1 MSRAP
6 ASFRIEPARPEPAP
20 KPAPKRKPQAIDPGK
35 AVTVVADAEDYFSEA
50 DLAASPPPPVPKRRR
65 SWLARIFFTAFG
77 ILLSLA
83 VALWTD
89 RLIRDLFTRADWLG
103 WLAAGV
109 AAIAAVALLAIIARE
124 ALALMRLAS
133 IEGIRRDASEAIA
146 QNDARAARRT
156 VAHLTAM
163 LASRPETAAGRRSLD
178 SIRDDIIDGAD
189 LLLLAEKE
197 LLAPIDALAQK
208 QVLDAAKRVSV
219 VTAISPR
226 ALVDVLYVVFEAARL
241 TRRIAQLYGGR
252 PGFLGFLRLVR
263 SILAHLAVTGTMAA
277 GETLVQQVVGHG
289 LAARLSAKL
298 GEGVVNGMMT
308 ARIGIAAMAAA
319 RPLAFNALP
328 RPGVG
333 DFLKALTRF
342 ASSKAAEDAAAKS

>member
-6 ASFRIEPARPEPAP
+6 ASFRIEEPKAEPAP
-20 KPAPKRKPQAIDPGK
+20 KPASRRKPQAIDPGK

-50 DLAASPPPPVPKRRR
+50 DMALATPPPVPKPRRF
-65 SWLARIFFTAFG
+65 WLARIFFAAFA
-77 ILLSLA
+77 ILFSLA
-83 VALWTD
+83 VGLWTD

-103 WLAAGV
+103 WLALGV
-109 AAIAAVALLAIIARE
+109 AVIAVLALLAIIARE
-124 ALALMRLAS
+124 AWALMRLAS
-133 IEGIRRDASEAIA
+133 IEELRRDASQAIA
-146 QNDARAARRT
+146 SDDAKAARKS
-156 VAHLTAM
+156 VAHLTAL
-163 LASRPETAAGRRSLD
+163 LASKPETAAGRKALE
-178 SIRDDIIDGAD
+178 SISDDIIDGAD
-189 LLLLAEKE
+189 LLFLAERE
-197 LLAPIDALAQK
+197 LLAPLDALARK

-226 ALVDVLYVVFEAARL
+226 ALVDVAYVVFEAARL

-333 DFLKALTRF
+333 DFLKALMRF
-342 ASSKAAEDAAAKS
+342 ASTKDPDKPAS